1 MCRGVDILAAK
12 GILPLASGGW
22 RLLSFREEPLVSPG
36 MKTKKWKKFL
46 TRDLKGFKKF
56 FPPVRV
62 QAFFEREF
70 FDN

>member
-1 MCRGVDILAAK
+1 M
-12 GILPLASGGW
+12 
-22 RLLSFREEPLVSPG
+22 SFREEPLVSPG